1 MAASK
6 ATARSRLHRGPRRG
20 RALRDEMTIN
30 AGSAGPVHISGSIQ
44 DAPHQ
49 SRAAS
54 RRKNVIRLVALASA
68 ARLAKDKR
76 TLPTVIVAA
85 IVLVAA
91 ARLAR
96 EGPNPMD
103 WYLARGRDKPRSSVQ
118 R

>member
-1 MAASK
+1 M
-6 ATARSRLHRGPRRG
+6 TVNARL
-20 RALRDEMTIN
+20 
-30 AGSAGPVHISGSIQ
+30 AGPVHISGSVQ
-44 DAPHQ
+44 DAARQ

-54 RRKNVIRLVALASA
+54 SRKNAIRLVSLALA

-76 TLPTVIVAA
+76 TLRTIIVAA

-103 WYLARGRDKPRSSVQ
+103 WYLGRGRDERRS
-118 R
+118 

>member
-1 MAASK
+1 M
-6 ATARSRLHRGPRRG
+6 TVNARL
-20 RALRDEMTIN
+20 
-30 AGSAGPVHISGSIQ
+30 AGPVHISGSVQ
-44 DAPHQ
+44 DAARQ

-54 RRKNVIRLVALASA
+54 SRKNAIRLVALASA

-76 TLPTVIVAA
+76 TLQTIVVAA

-103 WYLARGRDKPRSSVQ
+103 WYLGRGRDERRS
-118 R
+118 